1 MKKYIYILL
10 ATAAL
15 AVSCAKE
22 INAPVENGD
31 SSMVEFLATAA
42 QTRTE
47 LADGHT
53 VWSAGDA
60 IKVFY
65 GVGQSVSAA
74 IKYGEGSSQATYQA
88 AVPDGVD
95 YYALYPEGLISSMP
109 EAGHISVTL
118 PAGQDGSF
126 GAGHIA
132 VAKAVNKVFAFENM
146 NSFLKISLPVAG
158 YKRIVVESPAGN
170 ALVGSMDVDLSSGSP
185 VVKLAADSLATV
197 EISSDGFPAGDVYIA
212 VLAGVTHVN
221 GLLLKY
227 YDESGLK
234 GSYYMDKPFVTEAS
248 VIHSF
253 GEFGVTGEYFAT
265 LEGAGKKTGINAA
278 NAMDL
283 AGLKALL
290 TMPED
295 ASGIAARTAA
305 LSGAT
310 IHIGAGTWDF
320 QDSLLV
326 AFPGAG
332 TPVEVSFEGS
342 ETVITGGETHRLLNI
357 GANAKV
363 SFKGISFIKGLAKE
377 SRNSSILINGAA
389 DASFKDCKFK
399 DCVNKT
405 DEGEY
410 KTGGCIYADE
420 GTVISF
426 DNCEFSGNRGS
437 YAATLLIKGSAALKD
452 CNMHD
457 NDGTWPG
464 SALYLD
470 HEDAVCTVDGSTIE
484 GNTVSKLEGQKPDG
498 GAIVVLDG
506 RLTMTDCSILKNSI
520 PTRRGGALRVQNS
533 GYVKLANCTVAQ
545 NTADWGGALN
555 AVGSSTLEIEGG
567 VYKENYAKG
576 GGCILEGDNANI
588 IIKNALFKENYL
600 NKSGNFGGAIRHEG
614 NGDLT
619 ITGTTFDGNYT
630 LYNGENEA
638 FGGAVSVGYDQHDSH
653 VTIDACIFTGNHTMS
668 GGGAALSY
676 QSSGTG
682 SGWMKVSNTRFEGN
696 YNEYNGSNNDNYA
709 RHAGA
714 VRLGHDATPSFFDNC
729 VFANN
734 STLTASSEVKS
745 AYGGAIA
752 DYADGFVFLNNCR
765 FENNSATRGGAI
777 SVWNCAVSGIYLNG
791 CSFSGNWSSFRDGT
805 TIYFDKS
812 KYFFMNNCSIADNTY
827 TMSGEDGAGRWV
839 FVGGDSGK
847 VLEGCVVSNCS
858 MFGSA
863 RTTSAL
869 TPMQNQELLYIYNV
883 KSGKKAYLVNNAIVA
898 SGTGQDAWWT
908 NSVDVLGYNNVFSS
922 KGNTGGSYTGSAD
935 TAGKAASDFGGLA
948 WDPNDFA
955 WKWNGTLSGGFTAI
969 SAADFASA
977 VNSGSSDFKA
987 WLEEKGVLGK
997 DQLGNNR
1004 GESGWWP
1011 GAYQN

>member
-1 MKKYIYILL
+1 MKKYLYILL

-22 INAPVENGD
+22 INAPIEND
-31 SSMVEFLATAA
+31 APSMVEFLATAA
-42 QTRTE
+42 QTKTE

-60 IKVFY
+60 IKIFY
-65 GVGQSVSAA
+65 GVGQSVVAN

-88 AVPDGVD
+88 SVPDGVD
-95 YYALYPEGLISSMP
+95 YYAVYPEGLASSMP
-109 EAGHISVTL
+109 SAGHINITL
-118 PAGQDGSF
+118 PGSQNGTF

-132 VAKAVNKVFAFENM
+132 MAKAAGKVFAFQNL
-146 NSFLKISLPVAG
+146 NSFLKISLPAAG

-185 VVKLAADSLATV
+185 VVTLSPDGPSTV
-197 EISSDGFPAGDVYIA
+197 EITSDGFPAGDVFIA
-212 VLAGVTHVN
+212 VLAGVTHEK

-234 GSYYMDKPFVTEAS
+234 GSYYMDKTFVTEAS

-265 LEGAGKKTGINAA
+265 LDGAGNKTGINAA

-295 ASGIAARTAA
+295 EDGIAAKTEA
-305 LSGAT
+305 LRGAT
-310 IHIGAGTWDF
+310 IHMGEGTWDF

-332 TPVEVSFEGS
+332 APVEVSFEGS

-357 GANAKV
+357 GANAKL
-363 SFKGISFIKGLAKE
+363 SFKGISFTKSLAKQ
-377 SRNSSILINGAA
+377 SRHPAILINEEAN
-389 DASFKDCKFK
+389 ASFTDCKFT

-410 KTGGCIYADE
+410 KTSGCIYADE

-426 DNCEFSGNRGS
+426 NNCEFSGNRAG

-452 CNMHD
+452 CNLHD
-457 NDGTWPG
+457 NDGTWSG

-498 GAIVVLDG
+498 GAIMVMNG

-533 GYVKLANCTVAQ
+533 GYVKLVNCTVAQ

-576 GGCILEGDNANI
+576 GGCILEGDDATI
-588 IIKNALFKENYL
+588 IIKDALFKENYVIQ
-600 NKSGNFGGAIRHEG
+600 SGNFGGAIRHEG

-619 ITGTTFDGNYT
+619 ITGTTFDGNYS

-638 FGGAVSVGYDQHDSH
+638 FGGAISIGYDQHDSH
-653 VTIDACIFTGNHTMS
+653 VTIDGCLFSGNHTMS

-696 YNEYNGSNNDNYA
+696 YNEYNGDNNDNYG

-714 VRLGHDATPSFFDNC
+714 VRLGHDSTPSYFDNC
-729 VFANN
+729 VFVNN
-734 STLTASSEVKS
+734 STMTASTEIKS
-745 AYGGAIA
+745 TYGGALTC
-752 DYADGFVFLNNCR
+752 YADGMIYLNNCH

-777 SVWNCAVSGIYLNG
+777 SVWNSGVSGIFMNG
-791 CSFSGNWSSFRDGT
+791 CSFSGNWISYRDGT

-827 TMSGEDGAGRWV
+827 TLSGEDGAGRWV
-839 FVGGDSGK
+839 FVGGDSGR

-869 TPMQNQELLYIYNV
+869 TPMQNQELLYIYNM
-883 KSGKKAYLVNNAIVA
+883 KSGKKAFLVNNAIAAAA
-898 SGTGQDAWWT
+898 SGQDAWWSNT
-908 NSVDVLGYNNVFSS
+908 VDIMGYNNVYSS

-935 TAGKAASDFGGLA
+935 TSGKASADFGSLA
-948 WDPNDFA
+948 WNSTDHV
-955 WKWNGTLSGGFTAI
+955 WKWNGTITGGFTAI
-969 SAADFASA
+969 SAAVYASA
-977 VNSGSSDFKA
+977 VNSGSSDFKN
-987 WLEEKGVLGK
+987 WLEEKGVLNK
-997 DQLGNNR
+997 DQLGNSR
-1004 GESGWWP
+1004 GDSGWWP
-1011 GAYQN
+1011 GAYQK

>member
-1 MKKYIYILL
+1 MKKYLYILL

-22 INAPVENGD
+22 INAPVEND
-31 SSMVEFLATAA
+31 HPSMVEFLATAA
-42 QTRTE
+42 QTKTE

-60 IKVFY
+60 IKIFY
-65 GVGQSVSAA
+65 GVGQSVVAN

-88 AVPDGVD
+88 SVPDGVD
-95 YYALYPEGLISSMP
+95 YYAVYPEGLASSMP
-109 EAGHISVTL
+109 SAGHISITL
-118 PAGQDGSF
+118 PGSQNGTF

-132 VAKAVNKVFAFENM
+132 MAKAAGKVFAFQNL
-146 NSFLKISLPVAG
+146 NSFLKISLPAAG

-185 VVKLAADSLATV
+185 VVTLSPDGPATV
-197 EISSDGFPAGDVYIA
+197 EISSDGFPAGDVFIA
-212 VLAGVTHVN
+212 VLAGVTHEK

-234 GSYYMDKPFVTEAS
+234 GSYYMDKTFVTEAS

-265 LEGAGKKTGINAA
+265 LDGAGNKTGINAA

-295 ASGIAARTAA
+295 EDGIAAKTEA
-305 LSGAT
+305 LRGAT
-310 IHIGAGTWDF
+310 IHMGEGTWDF

-332 TPVEVSFEGS
+332 APVEVSFEGS

-357 GANAKV
+357 GANAKL
-363 SFKGISFIKGLAKE
+363 SFKGISFTKSLAKQ
-377 SRNSSILINGAA
+377 SRHPAILINEEAN
-389 DASFKDCKFK
+389 ASFTDCKFT

-410 KTGGCIYADE
+410 KTSGCIYADE

-426 DNCEFSGNRGS
+426 NNCEFSGNRGS

-498 GAIVVLDG
+498 GAIAVLGG

-533 GYVKLANCTVAQ
+533 GYVKLVNCTVAQ

-576 GGCILEGDNANI
+576 GGCILEGDNANV
-588 IIKNALFKENYL
+588 IIKDAIFKENYL
-600 NKSGNFGGAIRHEG
+600 IKSGNFGGAIRHEG

-653 VTIDACIFTGNHTMS
+653 VTIDDCLFSGNHTMS

-696 YNEYNGSNNDNYA
+696 YNEYNGDNNDNYG

-714 VRLGHDATPSFFDNC
+714 VRLGHDATPSYFDNC
-729 VFANN
+729 VFVNN
-734 STLTASSEVKS
+734 STMTASTEVKS
-745 AYGGAIA
+745 TYGGALTC
-752 DYADGFVFLNNCR
+752 YADGMIYLNNCH

-777 SVWNCAVSGIYLNG
+777 SVWNCSVSGLFMNG
-791 CSFSGNWSSFRDGT
+791 CSFSGNWISYKNGT
-805 TIYFDKS
+805 TIYFEKS
-812 KYFFMNNCSIADNTY
+812 KYFYMNNCSFADNTY
-827 TMSGEDGAGRWV
+827 TLSGGEDEGNWV

-869 TPMQNQELLYIYNV
+869 TPMQNQELLYIYNM
-883 KSGKKAYLVNNAIVA
+883 KSGKKAYLVNNAILA
-898 SGTGQDAWWT
+898 AGTEQYAWWS
-908 NSVDVLGYNNVFSS
+908 NGVDIIGYNNVYSS
-922 KGNTGGSYTGSAD
+922 KGNTGGSYTGSGD
-935 TAGKAASDFGGLA
+935 TTGKAVSDFGGLA
-948 WDPNDFA
+948 WNSTDHA
-955 WKWNGTLSGGFTAI
+955 WTWNGTLTGGFTAI
-969 SAADFASA
+969 SAANYASA
-977 VNSGSSDFKA
+977 VNSGSPDFKN
-987 WLEEKGVLGK
+987 WLEEKGVLNK
-997 DQLGNNR
+997 DQLGNSR
-1004 GESGWWP
+1004 GDSGWWP
-1011 GAYQN
+1011 GAYQK